1 MKLMHLIRKLKK
13 TSDFQ
18 INARILHKRNACKPI
33 DERKYRM
40 TEFTGYRKGVN
51 LGGWLSQCCHT
62 KEHYDSFI
70 TEEDIKVIS
79 GWMTDHVRLPIDYN
93 LLEDENGNFKEDGFG
108 YIDNAVK
115 WAKNY
120 GSTSTR
126 PQDFLLT
133 RVKMSRDFLKVPH
146 CRSVFISFGSIL
158 RSVMR

>member
-79 GWMTDHVRLPIDYN
+79 GWMTDHVRLPVDYN

-115 WAKNY
+115 WAK
-120 GSTSTR
+120 TM
-126 PQDFLLT
+126 D
-133 RVKMSRDFLKVPH
+133 
-146 CRSVFISFGSIL
+146 
-158 RSVMR
+158 